1 MALARIARIAKEE
14 KISDDQN
21 FPIVFLAILAI
32 LARDIPISYFR
43 SANHLMHWRT
53 TMQRSWREI
62 LLLP

>member
-21 FPIVFLAILAI
+21 FPIVFLAI